1 MVEHFDW
8 MIFAKSPLATN
19 LMSKG
24 KDNESPR
31 FGEDNLRQV

>member
-1 MVEHFDW
+1 MVERCDW
-8 MIFAKSPLATN
+8 ITFAKSPLATN